1 MPECCAAIILR
12 SAYETTAEWLNTV
25 LLAESYM
32 PGCRVEY
39 QNGRMARIWMT
50 ETRKARDEAVRGEN
64 LGPH

>member
-1 MPECCAAIILR
+1 MPEHCAAIILR
-12 SAYETTAEWLNTV
+12 SADETTAEWLNTV
-25 LLAESYM
+25 LLAESHM

-39 QNGRMARIWMT
+39 QDGMVARIWIT